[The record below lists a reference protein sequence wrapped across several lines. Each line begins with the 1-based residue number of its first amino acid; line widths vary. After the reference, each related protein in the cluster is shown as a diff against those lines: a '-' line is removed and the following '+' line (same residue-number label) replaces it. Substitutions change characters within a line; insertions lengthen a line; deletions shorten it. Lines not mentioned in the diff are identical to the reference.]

1 MSEHPEAATMSH
13 GLLDQIQEAIGDSD
27 IALRPDEASLRLLAR
42 SIRQIADTATD
53 PLLVAGVLLE
63 GTVHLVRNVVAEQRK
78 EAVVAVIQLLA
89 DRLTALD
96 MH

>member
-1 MSEHPEAATMSH
+1 MSH
-13 GLLDQIQEAIGDSD
+13 GLLNRMQEAIGGSD
-27 IALRPDEASLRLLAR
+27 IALRPDEASLRLLAQ
-42 SIRQIADTATD
+42 SIRQMADTATD
-53 PLLVAGVLLE
+53 PLPVAGVLVE
-63 GTVHLVRNVVAEQRK
+63 GTVHLLRNVATEKRQ